1 MKTLKIDDKFSI
13 VYDDEMNDRPL
24 YVERNGMRHTNM
36 MNDTQN
42 WVVCM
47 FYALLEIQQKAD
59 AVAEAN
65 EKISEIRYTE
75 HDAWDQ
81 WFPNDNI

>member
-47 FYALLEIQQKAD
+47 FYALLEAEQQAD
-59 AVAEAN
+59 LITEAN
-65 EKISEIRYTE
+65 QKISDLQNELSWSGQICE
-75 HDAWDQ
+75 
-81 WFPNDNI
+81 